1 MQLTEIF
8 AKDVQR
14 PIEGVIKADDARHLR
29 TEVDE
34 YVLTNEAAKGLELLL
49 EAYTNYTNANGVW
62 ISGFFGSGKSHLLKM
77 LAHLL
82 GDVEGDDFPRERV
95 SESFRA
101 KATDAFL
108 PPLLDKADR
117 IPAKSLL
124 FNIDQKATLIS
135 KDQTDAL
142 LRVFVKVFDESRGY
156 YGDQGHIARFE
167 RQLDD
172 EGQLEAFKEAFRAVS
187 GRDWVERR
195 PSFGLPTVRRQV
207 NEAYAQ
213 ITGLD
218 ASTAP
223 DILKTY
229 QDTYSVSI
237 EDFADEVRGWLD
249 QQPAGYRLNFFV
261 DEVGQFIGSNTHL
274 MLNLQTI
281 AESLNTKCG
290 GRAWVFV
297 TSQEDMDKVVGDRT
311 KRQGN
316 DFSKIQAR
324 FKARVKLTSAD
335 VEEVIRKRLLEKNDK
350 GTQVL
355 EAVYAQETGN
365 FKTLFDFVDGAK
377 TYRNFTD
384 VTHFVGTYPFV
395 SYQFPLFQAAIEGI
409 SDHNVFE
416 GRNSSVGERSM
427 LGVVQQV
434 AKDIGDVEIG
444 TLATFDQLFAGIRA
458 SLKSA
463 AQRSIDRAERDLPDS
478 GSPVTKLAV
487 RLLKA
492 LFLVKYVESFQAT
505 RRNLTV
511 LVYDR
516 FGLDLPALSKK
527 VQEALTLLET
537 QTYVQRN
544 GNVYEYLTNEEQVIE
559 EEIKNVEIDSS
570 EVSTRLNKILSGDVV
585 KTSKL
590 RYAKNGQDF
599 AFGYK
604 LDEQAFGQQRELSL
618 HFVTPEY
625 SYGPEEIRMHSA
637 GKDELRVILAPDD
650 RVLADLR
657 LLIKTEKYTKRK
669 QTSSL
674 SPVEE
679 QILRGKAT
687 QNSEREKELVER
699 IRRAVGRADLVIN
712 AADLT
717 VGSQDAVT
725 RITEGFQDLIAR
737 TYTQLGLLGGRTYSE
752 QQVAGFAN
760 PDQSTLLDGAA
771 IDESSIH
778 ALAAPADEV
787 LSYLLQRD
795 RLGEQVT
802 VKKIVDHFQAKPYGW
817 DLASIECVS
826 AWLVGTSKI
835 TLTVDSNIL
844 KRSEVAAALRNTQKH
859 SHTVAAPQK
868 TFDQRKV
875 AALRAFC
882 TDFFDEP
889 AAPKDPLELA
899 RHTSERLRAKCEELK
914 ARVGGS
920 KYPFVTQ
927 LDAPIALLESVVGKP
942 DDWYLTDFAMA
953 DDLLDAKTDT
963 IDPIQAFLG
972 GAQRTI
978 FDEATDLLTSNASN
992 LNYLPSGSNQEVTQ
1006 LLADPQAF
1014 RGNRMT
1020 KLKAAAIE
1028 FQSRIDEALLANRDG
1043 ARREIHSRWA
1053 PLQTSAIYLDAT
1065 DDAQRNVSQKVSGIL
1080 DRIGRE
1086 SQIAVVREI
1095 ANTFEERTYP
1105 SILDQLAAS
1114 PRNSRTDDGAEPA
1127 PAPPTKQTVSV
1138 KSINAS
1144 GIHGVLETEEDVD
1157 RYLNAL
1163 RTALVQAL
1171 NDDKRL
1177 AL

>member
-14 PIEGVIKADDARHLR
+14 PIEGVIKADDVAHLG

-172 EGQLEAFKEAFRAVS
+172 EGQLDAFKDAFLEVS

-218 ASTAP
+218 ATTAP

-229 QDTYSVSI
+229 QDTYSVAI
-237 EDFADEVRGWLD
+237 EDFAEEVRAWLD
-249 QQPAGYRLNFFV
+249 KQPAGYRLNFFV

-311 KRQGN
+311 KQQGN

-324 FKARVKLTSAD
+324 FKTRVKLTSAD

-355 EAVYAQETGN
+355 DAVYAQESAN

-384 VTHFVGTYPFV
+384 EAHFIGTYPFV

-444 TLATFDQLFAGIRA
+444 SLATFDAMFAGIRA

-505 RRNLTV
+505 PRNLTV

-516 FGLDLPALSKK
+516 FGLDLPALSKQ
-527 VQEALTLLET
+527 VQNALTLLET

-599 AFGYK
+599 PFGYK
-604 LDEQAFGQQRELSL
+604 LDDQAFGQQRELSL
-618 HFVTPEY
+618 HFITPEY
-625 SYGPEEIRMHSA
+625 PYGPEEIRMHSA
-637 GKDELRVILAPDD
+637 GKDELRVILATDD

-679 QILRGKAT
+679 QILRAKAT
-687 QNSEREKELVER
+687 QNAQREKELVER
-699 IRRAVGRADLVIN
+699 IRRAVARADLVIN

-717 VGSQDAVT
+717 VVSQDAVT
-725 RITEGFQDLIAR
+725 RITDGFQDLIAR
-737 TYTQLGLLGGRTYSE
+737 TYTQLSLLDGRTYSE

-760 PDQSTLLDGAA
+760 PDQSGM
-771 IDESSIH
+771 IDDASIH

-802 VKKIVDHFQAKPYGW
+802 VKKIVEHFQAKPYGW
-817 DLASIECVS
+817 DLASIECVT
-826 AWLVGTSKI
+826 AWLVGASKI
-835 TLTVDSNIL
+835 TLTVDSNVL

-859 SHTVAAPQK
+859 SHAVVAPQK
-868 TFDQRKV
+868 TFDQRKI

-889 AAPKDPLELA
+889 AVPKDPLELA
-899 RHTSERLRAKCEELK
+899 RHASERLRAKCEELK
-914 ARVGGS
+914 ARVSGS
-920 KYPFVTQ
+920 KYPFVAQ
-927 LDAPIALLESVVGKP
+927 LQAPIALLESVVGKP
-942 DDWYLTDFAMA
+942 DDWYLTDFAIA
-953 DDLLDAKTDT
+953 DDLLDAKSDL

-972 GAQRTI
+972 GAQRKI
-978 FDEATDLLTSNASN
+978 YDEATGLLVSNASN
-992 LNYLPSGSNQEVTQ
+992 LNYLPSGSSQEVAQ

-1020 KLKAAAIE
+1020 KLKAATVDLQA
-1028 FQSRIDEALLANRDG
+1028 RIDEALAANRDE
-1043 ARREIHSRWA
+1043 ARLEIDSRWA
-1053 PLQTSAIYLDAT
+1053 PLQTSTIYLEASDEAQHGAT
-1065 DDAQRNVSQKVSGIL
+1065 QKVNAVL
-1080 DRIGRE
+1080 DRIDRE
-1086 SQIAVVREI
+1086 DQIAVVREL

-1105 SILDQLAAS
+1105 AILDQLAAS
-1114 PRNSRTDDGAEPA
+1114 PRSTDANGSDEPVPA
-1127 PAPPTKQTVSV
+1127 PIKKQTVSV
-1138 KSINAS
+1138 KSINAQ
-1144 GIHGVLETEEDVD
+1144 GIHGVLDTEEDVD
-1157 RYLNAL
+1157 RYLDAL
-1163 RTALVQAL
+1163 RTALIRAL
-1171 NDDKRL
+1171 NDDKRISL
-1177 AL
+1177 